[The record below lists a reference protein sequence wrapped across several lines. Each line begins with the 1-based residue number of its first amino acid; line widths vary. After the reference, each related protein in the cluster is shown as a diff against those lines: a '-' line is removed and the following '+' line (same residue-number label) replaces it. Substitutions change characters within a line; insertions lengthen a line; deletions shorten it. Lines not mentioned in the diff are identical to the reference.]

1 MKMKLMMAVP
11 CGLLLAAIPLA
22 ASAAGPALQ
31 GYGADLS
38 QTTVSG
44 ISSGGFMAAQLAT
57 AYSSMVKGVGVIAAG
72 PYDCAST
79 YPGQSPLQNAVTT
92 CMSPFSAAVGPDA
105 AVSWRSAQRRA
116 QEGTIDPVANLARQR
131 VYVFSG
137 ASDATVRTIVVDQ
150 VAEYYRLA
158 GVRQDAILYRRNEAG
173 HAIITAR
180 EQDAA
185 CAETRAPYI
194 NNCGFSQSAEL
205 LTHLSGARSRPAAT
219 GPLTGIIIKF
229 DQREFIKGS
238 RSSMDEAGYAYV
250 PRECQDNACVVHVA
264 FHGCQQ
270 GASQLGER
278 FYMGTGYNEY
288 ADANRMIV
296 LYPQVRPSGG
306 IPPNPKGCWDFWGYS
321 GEDQHRPD
329 FQTRSA
335 PQMAAVIAMLQ
346 RLGQPRAAASAPAP
360 APAP

>member
-11 CGLLLAAIPLA
+11 CGLLLAAMPLV
-22 ASAAGPALQ
+22 ASAAEPALP
-31 GYGADLS
+31 GYAADLS

-57 AYSSMVKGVGVIAAG
+57 AYSSLFTGVGVIAGG

-79 YPGQSPLQNAVTT
+79 YPDQSPLQNAVTA
-92 CMSPFSAAVGPDA
+92 CMSPLVAAAGADA
-105 AVSWRSAQRRA
+105 AVSWGSAQRRA

-131 VYVFSG
+131 VYAFSG
-137 ASDATVRTIVVDQ
+137 ASDRTVRTMVVDQ
-150 VAEYYRLA
+150 VEKYYRLA
-158 GVRQDAILYRRNEAG
+158 GTPHDAIRYRRNEAG

-180 EQDAA
+180 QEDVA

-205 LTHLSGARSRPAAT
+205 LAHLYGARSQPASTAALM
-219 GPLTGIIIKF
+219 GSIVRF
-229 DQREFIKGS
+229 NQHEFVKGS
-238 RSSMDEAGYAYV
+238 RASMDDTGYAYV
-250 PRECQDNACVVHVA
+250 PRDCQANACVVHVA

-270 GASQLGER
+270 GAALLGER

-296 LYPQVRPSGG
+296 LYPQVRPSNG

-321 GEDQHRPD
+321 SEDQRRPD

-335 PQMAAVIAMLQ
+335 PQMAAVVAMLR
-346 RLGQPRAAASAPAP
+346 RLGQPRATASASAPAP
-360 APAP
+360 